1 MSETFLSSVQN
12 APEARSAEDVLRQW
26 RERLLKY
33 ILRGASVAGILALVA
48 SVLGDIQA
56 QDWLN
61 IAVTS
66 TAWII
71 LVAVSFLRLPFRVRA
86 GVLILLLYA
95 MSMNSLLT
103 SGIRGESRMFIII
116 FIVLTL
122 MLLGLRAGQ
131 AAIGLSFLSIAVV
144 AWAVLTQRFT
154 LTEPYD
160 QLALASWLTGSL
172 TMMLTIIL
180 LVLGVVLLQREFIS
194 AHKRAELV
202 MDDLVRGREQLEE
215 RVTER
220 TRDLT
225 LAADVGRSVSQ
236 LHDLGRLLPNAV
248 ELIRSQFSLYY
259 AQIYLMDNTGRTLT
273 LRAGTGGVGA
283 ELLRRG
289 HRLAV
294 GPGSIN
300 GVAAGEREAVIVAD
314 TATNPTFRPN
324 PLLPETRSE
333 MAVPLLIGER
343 VVGVLDLQSRH
354 PGALSDENL
363 SVFETLAGQLA
374 IALDNAALFVE
385 TEQARQVV
393 EEQSRR
399 LTRSGWQEFLNGL
412 QRSERIGYRYEQNS
426 LAPFNSPLPETQP
439 ENTVKTSI
447 LVTGTPVGTI
457 QLERSADQPWQSEE
471 VELVNSVVGQASR
484 QLDNLRL
491 LAQAEHY
498 QSQAESAVGRLTREG
513 WKEYLKTKIENSG
526 YLYDQVHVK
535 PLATAGAAEVDGE
548 AAAADH
554 PIETVVQPLRI
565 GAANVGEVAFEGIGA
580 LDAASNKLVAEV
592 ADVLS
597 GHIEGLRLTEQTQKA
612 LIQTEDLYSSS
623 AQVVRSSSIEDVL
636 RAVIET
642 TSLSRFDQGSIIFFD
657 RPWVDK
663 MPETGIVAGT
673 WDRLGREATVPVG
686 TATPLRQTPL
696 AHMIRRDEPVVIP
709 DVLVDLRLDNT
720 FRYQLQSTG
729 RSLVVY
735 PLVAGDT
742 CFGYLSVTA
751 SQPVYLAEDEIRPI
765 QTLVSQAATVIQ
777 SIRLLQEAQT
787 RAQREQALR
796 QITTAV
802 RSSTNADT
810 ILRTATRELGV
821 ALGRKVKVQLGGAPK
836 SSEA

>member
-1 MSETFLSSVQN
+1 
-12 APEARSAEDVLRQW
+12 
-26 RERLLKY
+26 
-33 ILRGASVAGILALVA
+33 
-48 SVLGDIQA
+48 
-56 QDWLN
+56 
-61 IAVTS
+61 
-66 TAWII
+66 
-71 LVAVSFLRLPFRVRA
+71 
-86 GVLILLLYA
+86 
-95 MSMNSLLT
+95 
-103 SGIRGESRMFIII
+103 
-116 FIVLTL
+116 
-122 MLLGLRAGQ
+122 
-131 AAIGLSFLSIAVV
+131 
-144 AWAVLTQRFT
+144 
-154 LTEPYD
+154 
-160 QLALASWLTGSL
+160 
-172 TMMLTIIL
+172 
-180 LVLGVVLLQREFIS
+180 
-194 AHKRAELV
+194 
-202 MDDLVRGREQLEE
+202 
-215 RVTER
+215 
-220 TRDLT
+220 
-225 LAADVGRSVSQ
+225 
-236 LHDLGRLLPNAV
+236 
-248 ELIRSQFSLYY
+248 
-259 AQIYLMDNTGRTLT
+259 
-273 LRAGTGGVGA
+273 
-283 ELLRRG
+283 
-289 HRLAV
+289 
-294 GPGSIN
+294 
-300 GVAAGEREAVIVAD
+300 
-314 TATNPTFRPN
+314 
-324 PLLPETRSE
+324 
-333 MAVPLLIGER
+333 
-343 VVGVLDLQSRH
+343 
-354 PGALSDENL
+354 
-363 SVFETLAGQLA
+363 
-374 IALDNAALFVE
+374 
-385 TEQARQVV
+385 V